1 MKLPEVI
8 NNYNVYDEDSNKLIG
23 ISDEVTLPNIE
34 SKIATIAGAGLL
46 GEYDAP
52 VLGQFSAMESNIP
65 FRMLYGDVFK
75 LFKLN
80 KVAKLTFRGS
90 EQVMSDGELE
100 HVGLKVSIRGRAK
113 SLEPGK
119 LKGGESMNSSIKL
132 ALHYIKIT
140 VNGKTKL
147 LLDILNGKLEVD
159 GKDMLSQISKNC

>member
-34 SKIATIAGAGLL
+34 SKTATIAGAGLL

-52 VLGQFSAMESNIP
+52 VLGQFSAMESDIP

-80 KVAKLTFRGS
+80 KVTKLTFRGS
-90 EQVMSDGELE
+90 EQVMSDGELK
-100 HVGLKVSIRGRAK
+100 HVCLKVSIRGRAK

-119 LKGGESMNSSIKL
+119 LKGGESMNASIKL

-147 LLDILNGKLEVD
+147 LLDVLNGKFEVD